1 MYSIAALNQILARV
15 EANKTNLLVD
25 TKYVSDMIKW
35 YITIRMTILKI
46 ITKISKFMRR
56 RNEDYNY
63 CKLTQRGDF

>member
-1 MYSIAALNQILARV
+1 MNQILARE
-15 EANKTNLLVD
+15 EAKTSNLAED
-25 TKYVSDMIKW
+25 TKCVSDMIKW